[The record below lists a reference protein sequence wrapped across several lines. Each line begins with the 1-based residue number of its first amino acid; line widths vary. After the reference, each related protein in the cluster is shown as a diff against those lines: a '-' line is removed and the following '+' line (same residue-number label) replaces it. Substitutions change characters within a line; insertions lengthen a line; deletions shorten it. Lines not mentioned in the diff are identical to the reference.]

1 MPTQNL
7 ELGREYPTLGE
18 TAAIKEIEQISVKAL
33 QHSYPENVR
42 PVLRDAHPKH
52 HGCVKAEFIVHDD
65 ILAEFKIG
73 IFKEAR
79 SFTAGI
85 RFSNNKVEDDTEKDV
100 RGMAIKLC
108 GVEGEK
114 VLAHQKNAQT
124 QDFLLINHPVFFL
137 ANLQDYVDF
146 FQARESARGKFPFQ
160 FFFNSNPFKWHL
172 REFLIGMQMKNK
184 KVNSPLTIR
193 YWSSTPY
200 KLGTQAVKYSAKPSD
215 VDTSTQ
221 ASAKSADYLRERM
234 SEHLNNRDASF
245 DFLVQLQTDAK
256 KMPVED
262 PTVEWK
268 SPFYK
273 VATIKIPKQN
283 FDTKTKMDFC
293 ENLSFTP
300 WHSLPE
306 HQPLGGINR
315 ARKQVYESIAN
326 LRRESNHVSL
336 EEPTEEEF
344 LKIFSN

>member
-1 MPTQNL
+1 MQTQL
-7 ELGREYPTLGE
+7 ELGKEYPTLDE
-18 TAAIKEIEQISVKAL
+18 TEAIKEIEQISVKAL
-33 QHSYPENVR
+33 QQSYPENVR

-52 HGCVKAEFIVHDD
+52 HGCVKAEFIVNDN
-65 ILAEFKIG
+65 IPAELKIG
-73 IFKEAR
+73 IFKEPR

-85 RFSNNKVEDDTEKDV
+85 RFSNNKVQDDTENDV
-100 RGMAIKLC
+100 RGMAIKLF

-114 VLAHQKNAQT
+114 VLAGQKHAQT

-146 FQARESARGKFPFQ
+146 FQAREAAKDKFPYQ
-160 FFFNSNPFKWHL
+160 FFFSLNPSKWHL
-172 REFLIGMQMKNK
+172 REFIIGMQMKNK
-184 KVNSPLTIR
+184 KVSSPLTIR

-200 KLGTQAVKYSAKPSD
+200 KLGAQAVKYSAKPSN
-215 VDTSTQ
+215 VDTFTQ
-221 ASAKSADYLRERM
+221 SSATSPDYLRQRM
-234 SEHLNNRDASF
+234 SEHLNNRTASF
-245 DFLVQLQTDAK
+245 DFLIQLQTDAK
-256 KMPVED
+256 KMPIED

-273 VATIKIPKQN
+273 VATIKIPQQN
-283 FDTKTKMDFC
+283 FDTPTKMNFC

-315 ARKQVYESIAN
+315 ARKRVYESIAN

-344 LKIFSN
+344 LHIFGS